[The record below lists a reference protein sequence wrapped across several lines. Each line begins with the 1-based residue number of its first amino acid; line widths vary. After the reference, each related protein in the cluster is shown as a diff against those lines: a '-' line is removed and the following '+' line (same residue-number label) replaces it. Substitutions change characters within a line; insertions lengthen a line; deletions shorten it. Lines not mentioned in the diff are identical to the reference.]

1 MTSVRTVSTRLLGL
15 PQGNT
20 EYRCHS
26 ESNFFLGVG
35 LPAWRC
41 ECSPQ
46 ADSGAER
53 TIDPATFAG
62 TRKGESFIRGITY
75 PGGDPYPLP
84 DTERCDTD
92 ARLLF
97 TDPAFR
103 ELCLDW
109 RTNARTCV
117 AHLRLEAANRPG
129 DPGLAAL
136 VGELSVADADF
147 RQWWAGRQMT
157 GLRMGTKRLRHPVV
171 RDLTLDRDSLT
182 YTAAPAQKLVTA
194 TAAPETPSRDGL
206 LFLASWTADSDQ
218 PARDAAA

>member
-1 MTSVRTVSTRLLGL
+1 MLSAGRFRRRTHHRPCHLRGN
-15 PQGNT
+15 PQRGEFHTGNHLS
-20 EYRCHS
+20 R
-26 ESNFFLGVG
+26 
-35 LPAWRC
+35 
-41 ECSPQ
+41 
-46 ADSGAER
+46 
-53 TIDPATFAG
+53 
-62 TRKGESFIRGITY
+62 GEILT
-75 PGGDPYPLP
+75 PLP

-171 RDLTLDRDSLT
+171 GVLTLDRDSLT
-182 YTAAPAQKLVTA
+182 YAAAPAQKLVIA